1 MLFNCSIYILWSI
14 LVVVLCGYN
23 LVNYKKK
30 IFTWFSFLG
39 FVPLLTVIVFSY
51 VFIFNKGSNVAQLSG
66 SHQLWSIWLNW
77 WLPLLFFNLVN
88 SLVAISILFVKK
100 ERINLNNESIL
111 KLLTVLTAIVSF
123 YHVFVNMPDA

>member
-30 IFTWFSFLG
+30 IFTWFSFLD
-39 FVPLLTVIVFSY
+39 FVPLLTIIVFSY